1 VLDLHFGGETD
12 MLLSKRLP
20 LSSLIELCRVM
31 RHNLSAGLTLRHV
44 FKQQANRG
52 PVGVRPIADRVSQ
65 QLQEGESL
73 QDALEHEKQ
82 HFPPLFTQLVTVG
95 EQSGSLPEIFEELE
109 NYFALQLRLK
119 RQFMSQTA
127 WPLIQFL
134 MAPFIMAGMIFILG
148 IFNSKFDPLGFGLTG
163 TTGAIKFL
171 VGWFGTLGII
181 VAAYFIIT
189 RSLRQQVAADELMLR
204 TPVFGACLRAMAMT
218 RFCMALRLTM
228 ETGMPVARA
237 LKLSMRATANSAYDA
252 RVDQVSDA
260 IRNGDDLTEAL
271 RITGL
276 FSDDFLDIMA
286 TAEESG
292 RVVEVMQR
300 QAKHYEEET
309 GRRLTILTH
318 VASKG
323 IWLMIAVIIVFLIFR
338 IFSTYLG
345 LIDPKAYGL

>member
-1 VLDLHFGGETD
+1 

-44 FKQQANRG
+44 FKQQANKG

-73 QDALEHEKQ
+73 QDALENEKQ

-95 EQSGSLPEIFEELE
+95 EQSGALPEIFEELE
-109 NYFALQLRLK
+109 NYFAMQLRLK
-119 RQFMSQTA
+119 RQFISQTA
-127 WPLIQFL
+127 WPLIQFIL
-134 MAPFIMAGMIFILG
+134 APFVMAGMIFILG
-148 IFNSKFDPLGFGLTG
+148 ILGSKFDPLGFGLTG
-163 TTGAIKFL
+163 TSGAIKFL
-171 VGWFGTLGII
+171 FGWFGTIGIL
-181 VAAYFIIT
+181 VVAYFVVT
-189 RSLRQQVAADELMLR
+189 RSLRQQKVVDELILR
-204 TPVFGACLRAMAMT
+204 TPVFGSCMRAMAMT

-228 ETGMPVARA
+228 ETGMPIARA
-237 LKLSMRATANSAYDA
+237 LKLSLRATANSAYEA
-252 RVDQVSDA
+252 RVEQVGQA
-260 IRNGDDLTEAL
+260 VKNGDDLTEAL

-276 FSDDFLDIMA
+276 FTDDFLDIMA

-292 RVVEVMQR
+292 RIVEVMQR

-309 GRRLTILTH
+309 GRRLTILTQ

-323 IWLMIAVIIVFLIFR
+323 IWLGIAIIIIFLIFR
-338 IFSTYLG
+338 IFSVYMG
-345 LIDPKAYGL
+345 LLDPKAYGL